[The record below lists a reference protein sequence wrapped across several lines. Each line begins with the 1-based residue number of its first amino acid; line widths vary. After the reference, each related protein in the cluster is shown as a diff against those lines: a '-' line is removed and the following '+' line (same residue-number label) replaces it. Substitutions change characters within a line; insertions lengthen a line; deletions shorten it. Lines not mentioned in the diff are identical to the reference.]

1 MPNDPA
7 SPPVT
12 LPYAPT
18 LDALRAA
25 DPPTRRA
32 RTDAALREPARLAAL
47 EASGLLDRA
56 STEALERIARVTA
69 RALGAPAAQVNVIT
83 ADAQV
88 PVACAARVG
97 PVPESWSQ
105 PAAIDQSYCQY
116 VAATGEPLVVR
127 DAPNDPF
134 VADSPATATHGVG
147 AYAAVPLRA
156 PAARGG
162 HVLGSLCVIDVEPRD
177 WSDEQLALLDDF
189 GAMATA
195 QIVWR
200 DVVDGALDASEAHL
214 TETVAS
220 TARAE
225 GDAARARAA
234 LQSLRRRLAFVLE
247 HAPAAIALVDHGGL
261 IELANPAFTALADA
275 PNAVLGRPLDRV
287 LSAYAP
293 VLTPH
298 VTRVLAGGAAGVDI
312 ALAADGPNAR
322 AWSASVHP
330 VRDAAEAV
338 VAAGI
343 ILEKAS
349 SDQR

>member
-1 MPNDPA
+1 M
-7 SPPVT
+7 T
-12 LPYAPT
+12 LPR

-25 DPPTRRA
+25 DAATRRSV
-32 RTDAALREPARLAAL
+32 TDAALGDPSRLAAI

-69 RALGAPAAQVNVIT
+69 RALRAPAAQVNVIT

-134 VADSPATATHGVG
+134 VADSPATAVHGVG

-162 HVLGSLCVIDVEPRD
+162 HVLGSLCVIDVEPHD
-177 WSDEQLALLDDF
+177 WTDEQLALLDDF

-200 DVVDGALDASEAHL
+200 DVVDGALGASEAHL

-225 GDAARARAA
+225 GDAERARAA

-247 HAPAAIALVDHGGL
+247 HAPAAIVLIDRGGL
-261 IELANPAFTALADA
+261 VELANPAFTALADA
-275 PNAVLGRPLDRV
+275 PHAVLGRPLETV
-287 LSAYAP
+287 LPTHAP
-293 VLTPH
+293 VLAPH
-298 VTRVLAGGAAGVDI
+298 VARVLEGGAAGVDI
-312 ALAADGPNAR
+312 ALATHGPDAR

-330 VRDAAEAV
+330 VRDASDAI
-338 VAAGI
+338 VAAGV
-343 ILEKAS
+343 ILERAS
-349 SDQR
+349 NDER